1 MKPITR
7 EQMIKDLS
15 KYSEYIK
22 ADFSK
27 MDFWDVAELWE
38 MFADIE
44 DQVEEIEKDIRGI
57 K

>member
-1 MKPITR
+1 MTR

-15 KYSEYIK
+15 KYSKYIK

-38 MFADIE
+38 MFADI
-44 DQVEEIEKDIRGI
+44 DIEEFEKELKGE
-57 K
+57 

>member
-1 MKPITR
+1 MTR

-22 ADFSK
+22 EDFSK

-38 MFADIE
+38 MFVDIE
-44 DQVEEIEKDIRGI
+44 SQVEEIEKDIRGE
-57 K
+57 